1 TTTLANKTINLDG
14 AGGSAAYLSVQGT
27 NTLTLAPTTTVRR
40 SSGGISYSHLPRGT
54 PTLANQGTILAAH
67 NAATRTH
74 DTRNRTNASTAAAA
88 VAADASNQHKT
99 AVGYAEA
106 SAIGTSTFGG
116 EPVDSAA
123 VVARYTLMGDANL
136 SGNVDLTDFT
146 FLAANFN
153 GTGKSWLQ
161 GDFNYDGS
169 VNLTDFTFLASNF
182 NQVLSTSG
190 APGALGS
197 SVPEPCAGVLAAAA
211 LLQSGRW
218 RRRFAS

>member
-1 TTTLANKTINLDG
+1 
-14 AGGSAAYLSVQGT
+14 
-27 NTLTLAPTTTVRR
+27 
-40 SSGGISYSHLPRGT
+40 
-54 PTLANQGTILAAH
+54 
-67 NAATRTH
+67 
-74 DTRNRTNASTAAAA
+74 
-88 VAADASNQHKT
+88 
-99 AVGYAEA
+99 
-106 SAIGTSTFGG
+106 STFSGQS
-116 EPVDSAA
+116 VDATS
-123 VVARYTLMGDANL
+123 VLIRYTFAGDSNL
-136 SGNVDLTDFT
+136 NGTVDLTYFT
-146 FLAANFN
+146 FRAANFN

-190 APGALGS
+190 SPGALGS